1 MLSLSD
7 DLGNFTGAARLGTE
21 PSHSRSTVGHDDL
34 LAIFDRAVLFALH
47 AVALNVG
54 HVAQPVP
61 LGPDIERFCSHSYK
75 NGNYWAKRR
84 GSEAQNE
91 RNWRIE
97 NRHRGKNA

>member
-21 PSHSRSTVGHDDL
+21 PSHSRSTVGHDDF

-54 HVAQPVP
+54 HVAQP
-61 LGPDIERFCSHSYK
+61 LGPGGDIERF
-75 NGNYWAKRR
+75 R
-84 GSEAQNE
+84 
-91 RNWRIE
+91 
-97 NRHRGKNA
+97 